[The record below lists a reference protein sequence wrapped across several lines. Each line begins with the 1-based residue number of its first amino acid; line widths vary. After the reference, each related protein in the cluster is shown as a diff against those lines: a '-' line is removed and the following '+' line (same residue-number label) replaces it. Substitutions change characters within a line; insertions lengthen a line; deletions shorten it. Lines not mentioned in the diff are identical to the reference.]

1 MLFVH
6 LGEGLAVNWKWT
18 WLNFI
23 NSTLINRFW
32 FLMDKGIYNLHAWVL
47 SGADIITDIDKSQT
61 IYQHMDF
68 YIMTLLSIILLALF
82 QRSTS
87 HFGVLLP
94 ETPEVAH
101 ALQDGHV
108 GPFLDIPPPTLTRP
122 VSFIFTFIS

>member
-1 MLFVH
+1 M
-6 LGEGLAVNWKWT
+6 AVNWKWT

-32 FLMDKGIYNLHAWVL
+32 FLMDNGIYNLHAWVL

-61 IYQHMDF
+61 IYQHIDF
-68 YIMTLLSIILLALF
+68 YITTLLSIILLALF

-87 HFGVLLP
+87 YFGVLLP
-94 ETPEVAH
+94 EMPEEAH
-101 ALQDGHV
+101 ASQDGHV

>member
-1 MLFVH
+1 MFFVH
-6 LGEGLAVNWKWT
+6 LGEGLAVNWRWT
-18 WLNFI
+18 WINFI

-32 FLMDKGIYNLHAWVL
+32 FLMDKGIFNLHAWVL

-61 IYQHMDF
+61 IYQHIDF

-101 ALQDGHV
+101 ASQDGHV
-108 GPFLDIPPPTLTRP
+108 GPFLDHPPPTLTRP
-122 VSFIFTFIS
+122 VSFIFAFIS